1 MKATSI
7 NIQPING
14 GSEEHNLR
22 TKELKYVRKDL
33 SDKNESFSID
43 TVKDRLATIKRTYR
57 ESTGQKM
64 QKKATPI
71 REGVVVIDKNTSMQ
85 QLKSFADKCEKRF
98 GIKAF
103 QIHIHRDEGHHKSKG
118 EWKENLHAHIVYDW
132 TDEKGKTVKLNRYDM
147 IEMQTML
154 AESLEMKRGKSSD
167 RKHLNAIQFKAQA
180 EESRLEKIT
189 EESKRIFQANIKFTD
204 DNKTLRAT
212 HSELKNINSHLI
224 DSNKNLSAD
233 NEKLKEFNSRG
244 SKSNYDL
251 VVEVARAEQR
261 TRELEKEIK
270 EVKESSR
277 RRAIATTNDVL
288 SKIKAPYKLTD
299 DLKIVSRRGGGLNQT
314 M

>member
-7 NIQPING
+7 NIQPVTG

-22 TKELKYVRKDL
+22 TKELHYVRKDL
-33 SDKNESFSID
+33 SEKNESYTAD
-43 TVKDRLATIKRTYR
+43 TVSNRLATIKRTYR
-57 ESTGQKM
+57 ENVGQRL
-64 QKKATPI
+64 QKSATPI
-71 REGVVVIDKNTSMQ
+71 REGVVVIDKNTTMQ
-85 QLKSFADKCEKRF
+85 QLKDFGDKCEKRF
-98 GIKAF
+98 GIKPF
-103 QIHIHRDEGHHKSKG
+103 QIHIHRDEGHKNSE
-118 EWKENLHAHIVYDW
+118 EWKPNLHAHIVYDW
-132 TDEKGKTVKLNRYDM
+132 TDNKGKSIKLNRYDM
-147 IEMQTML
+147 MEMQSIL
-154 AESLEMKRGKSSD
+154 AESLQMKRGVSSD
-167 RKHLNAIQFKAQA
+167 KKHLNAVQFKAQA

-224 DSNKNLSAD
+224 DSNKNLSEEV
-233 NEKLKEFNSRG
+233 EKLKQINSRG

-277 RRAIATTNDVL
+277 RRAIVTTNDVL
-288 SKIKAPYKLTD
+288 KKIEADYKLTD
-299 DLKIVSRRGGGLNQT
+299 DLKIVSRRGKGLNQGK
-314 M
+314 

>member
-7 NIQPING
+7 NIQPVTG

-33 SDKNESFSID
+33 SEKNESYTAD
-43 TVKDRLATIKRTYR
+43 TVSNRLATIKRTYR
-57 ESTGQKM
+57 ENVGQRL
-64 QKKATPI
+64 QKSATPI
-71 REGVVVIDKNTSMQ
+71 REGVVVIDKNTTMQ
-85 QLKSFADKCEKRF
+85 QLKDFGDKCEKRF
-98 GIKAF
+98 GIKPF
-103 QIHIHRDEGHHKSKG
+103 QIHIHRDEGHKNSE
-118 EWKENLHAHIVYDW
+118 EWKPNLHAHIVYDW
-132 TDEKGKTVKLNRYDM
+132 TDNKGKSIKLNRYDM
-147 IEMQTML
+147 MEMQSIL
-154 AESLEMKRGKSSD
+154 AESLQMKRGVSSD
-167 RKHLNAIQFKAQA
+167 KKHLNAVQFKAQA

-261 TRELEKEIK
+261 NRELEKEVIK
-270 EVKESSR
+270 VEESKK
-277 RRAIATTNDVL
+277 RAIVATTNDVL
-288 SKIKAPYKLTD
+288 KKIGADYKLTD
-299 DLKIVSRRGGGLNQT
+299 DFKIVQRSGGGIKQGK
-314 M
+314 